1 MPEAC
6 RPLKALLERL
16 LCGPTR
22 VAHRLLKQLL
32 EVHEMGGAGSQG
44 GISGVY
50 QASENSDLA
59 LWGGL
64 NTGKTV
70 SAHQPHES
78 RLPQYRDNG
87 GFLRLEA
94 TQLSLPVCLGH
105 ILSCCPSSRAQGECL
120 GVRESIRRPFK
131 RTPEFPAT
139 FCLTSTDGTPA
150 DLHSQ
155 MLWGFVFL
163 ILVLQ
168 TGEPGV
174 GLGPLAFHGEPLQPR
189 YLF

>member
-1 MPEAC
+1 MGVHWVNADSGLMPVLGLGPGHKMLRAHGGSSFLAEAC

-16 LCGPTR
+16 LRGPTR

-44 GISGVY
+44 GISGIY

-78 RLPQYRDNG
+78 RLPHTGTMAVSFVLKPHN
-87 GFLRLEA
+87 
-94 TQLSLPVCLGH
+94 
-105 ILSCCPSSRAQGECL
+105 CPSLYVSD
-120 GVRESIRRPFK
+120 
-131 RTPEFPAT
+131 
-139 FCLTSTDGTPA
+139 TS
-150 DLHSQ
+150 
-155 MLWGFVFL
+155 
-163 ILVLQ
+163 
-168 TGEPGV
+168 
-174 GLGPLAFHGEPLQPR
+174 
-189 YLF
+189 